1 MNLPLIVISHFYSI
15 NLLVLA
21 KGACLV
27 ESKEKRVF
35 PENNKFFFLSTEKQI
50 SLRNNHLTKR
60 RSSKFFCNI
69 ETGKATA
76 ASTVILRLT
85 QAFTLTLSL
94 ITHDR
99 CLCTA
104 KYLLIK

>member
-1 MNLPLIVISHFYSI
+1 MGSP
-15 NLLVLA
+15 
-21 KGACLV
+21 
-27 ESKEKRVF
+27 
-35 PENNKFFFLSTEKQI
+35 FFFLSTENQI

-85 QAFTLTLSL
+85 QAFTLTNHINISFQSN
-94 ITHDR
+94 IVMVI
-99 CLCTA
+99 
-104 KYLLIK
+104 LLFFPFAYSDGFLHEVLADVWFKRFLGN